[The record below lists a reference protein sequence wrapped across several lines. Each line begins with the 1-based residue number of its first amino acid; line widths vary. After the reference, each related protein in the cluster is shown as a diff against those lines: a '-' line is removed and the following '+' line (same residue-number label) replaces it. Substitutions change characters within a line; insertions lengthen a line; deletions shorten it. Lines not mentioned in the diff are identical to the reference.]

1 MKEVYAYQEVIDEI
15 AQGEQVSFTMHP
27 NLHVTAVRKN
37 LNEQAIIATLT
48 ICVGEYAIGEFTME
62 FSSMETLLA
71 AFDIADHEEIFEV
84 LGEP

>member
-1 MKEVYAYQEVIDEI
+1 MKELYAYQEIVDDV
-15 AQGEQVSFTMHP
+15 AQGEIVAFDFHP
-27 NLHVTAVRKN
+27 NLHCRVVRKSQD
-37 LNEQAIIATLT
+37 EQAVIATLE

-62 FSSMETLLA
+62 FSSLETLLA